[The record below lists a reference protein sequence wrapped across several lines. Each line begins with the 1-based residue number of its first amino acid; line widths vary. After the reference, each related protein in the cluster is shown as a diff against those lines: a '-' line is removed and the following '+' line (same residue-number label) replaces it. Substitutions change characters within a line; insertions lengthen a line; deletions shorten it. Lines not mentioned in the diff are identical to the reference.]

1 MYYSI
6 DRFEE
11 EWAVLQDDNGRSFT
25 VERSCLPAQARQG
38 EILAEKNGAYFID
51 ENETAARR
59 ERIRRLKQSLRIDP
73 Q

>member
-11 EWAVLQDDNGRSFT
+11 EWAVLQDDDGRSVT
-25 VERSCLPAQARQG
+25 VERSRLPAQARQG
-38 EILAEKNGAYFID
+38 DLLTEKDGAYSVD

-59 ERIRRLKQSLRIDP
+59 ERIRRMEQKLRMDTE
-73 Q
+73 